1 MTLIT
6 GFAVSRGC
14 TPFPFV
20 FGLSTLLPFVPVIA
34 DFDVSVPSPATAAS
48 LTPSKPFNSSSEDMC
63 PLGSTAT
70 KLVRTFDRGLEVLL
84 VTLPAGDR
92 PREGGKVSSPC
103 CSNLAR
109 REAKPL
115 GEREDMTANQERR

>member
-1 MTLIT
+1 MTLIA

-20 FGLSTLLPFVPVIA
+20 FSLSIASPFMPVIA
-34 DFDVSVPSPATAAS
+34 GFDVSVPSPAIAS
-48 LTPSKPFNSSSEDMC
+48 LTPSKPFNPSSEAMC

-70 KLVRTFDRGLEVLL
+70 KLVRTVDRGLELLL

-92 PREGGKVSSPC
+92 PREGGEVSSLC

-109 REAKPL
+109 REATPL

>member
-1 MTLIT
+1 MTLIA

-20 FGLSTLLPFVPVIA
+20 FGLSIASPFIPVIA
-34 DFDVSVPSPATAAS
+34 GFDVSVLSPATAS
-48 LTPSKPFNSSSEDMC
+48 SKPFNPSSEVMC

-70 KLVRTFDRGLEVLL
+70 KLVRTFDKGLELLL

-92 PREGGKVSSPC
+92 PREGGEVSSPC

-109 REAKPL
+109 REATPL